1 MSKAAAHPGDGDGL
15 TGNERDAMVASLLG
29 ITPDRLRTIRR
40 VHSKRVQD
48 DGCTEPT
55 TAGGRARWW
64 QCVDQL
70 DDDAL
75 FAAVRRREVRARVAS
90 RAAVLSPVDRTG
102 RRATGRR

>member
-15 TGNERDAMVASLLG
+15 TGQERDAMVASLLG

-48 DGCTEPT
+48 DGRTEQGT
-55 TAGGRARWW
+55 EGESSRWW

-90 RAAVLSPVDRTG
+90 RAGLLPPLDRTG

>member
-1 MSKAAAHPGDGDGL
+1 
-15 TGNERDAMVASLLG
+15 MVASLLG

-40 VHSKRVQD
+40 VASKRAQD
-48 DGCTEPT
+48 DTRSEPSSAPT
-55 TAGGRARWW
+55 GKARWW

-75 FAAVRRREVRARVAS
+75 FAAVRRREVRSRVTS